1 MPFLLLDFAHIG
13 VFSVIFEE
21 CKNVL
26 NVLILM
32 EFDSCIGC
40 INSLYLD
47 RINSFEFILDL
58 GMGEK
63 IDSVDDDMVFFR
75 LWVGILCING
85 CLVKCSA
92 DIDIHFNF
100 EVFDVIGSNSF
111 ICLIFASFKLG
122 PGKYCKDGFFD
133 IVEVFSQKCW
143 LNVFL
148 FQPFIVLFIHDFLL
162 FWIILD
168 FNDFSVW
175 RNGLF
180 GYRGLCF
187 LNYRGHFLFIQK
199 WLTKRIL
206 ESTQRCIHLG
216 WYVYRALFITF
227 NFHHIICLKLHNLNK
242 FYFLHTLCKPYRII
256 SDYGSIPASI
266 VS

>member
-75 LWVGILCING
+75 L
-85 CLVKCSA
+85 
-92 DIDIHFNF
+92 
-100 EVFDVIGSNSF
+100 
-111 ICLIFASFKLG
+111 
-122 PGKYCKDGFFD
+122 
-133 IVEVFSQKCW
+133 
-143 LNVFL
+143 
-148 FQPFIVLFIHDFLL
+148 
-162 FWIILD
+162 
-168 FNDFSVW
+168 
-175 RNGLF
+175 
-180 GYRGLCF
+180 
-187 LNYRGHFLFIQK
+187 
-199 WLTKRIL
+199 
-206 ESTQRCIHLG
+206 
-216 WYVYRALFITF
+216 
-227 NFHHIICLKLHNLNK
+227 
-242 FYFLHTLCKPYRII
+242 
-256 SDYGSIPASI
+256 
-266 VS
+266 